1 MNKNREKRILEERLE
16 RCRRLAKEF
25 PNDLTAEHLRQIEVA
40 LVDDIRAL
48 EQH

>member
-25 PNDLTAEHLRQIEVA
+25 PNNLTAERLRQIEVV
-40 LVDDIRAL
+40 LVTTS
-48 EQH
+48 EP